1 MRLNKVY
8 NILKSL
14 NLTIFLLILIAFMI
28 AISSFQSLYPTFLKS
43 IGFYNIYYSFCF
55 QLTII
60 LFVINLIA
68 CTISLIPK
76 TKGLFEVPI
85 KSQKNFK
92 FKNIEDKK
100 EHFKS
105 LLKAKKL
112 FFYEKNNVILVH
124 KYPVRK
130 FAVYFIHLSI
140 LIIAVGALIT
150 SLFGFR
156 GVLIL
161 KNNKPTN
168 LVYLANSS
176 MIHLP
181 FYIESK
187 NFSIKYYKKGSVPKE
202 YKTTGFIVNNNKKIQ
217 FQIRVNH
224 PFKYRGVWFY
234 QSSYIPKKSQ
244 TFINISVNSNTTKL
258 YLDKPQKIG
267 NIVLYIKNLQ
277 YYNSKFV
284 ANLYVFTPK
293 GFANGWLFENQSVNV
308 AGDEIHFLNAHESF
322 VSIISASKDP
332 GSYVILLGFILIG
345 LSSFLILL
353 PYKRKV
359 YTILKK

>member
-1 MRLNKVY
+1 
-8 NILKSL
+8 
-14 NLTIFLLILIAFMI
+14 MI

-55 QLTII
+55 QLTVT

-68 CTISLIPK
+68 CTISLVPK

-85 KSQKNFK
+85 KAQKNFK
-92 FKNIEDKK
+92 FKNIETKK

-161 KNNKPTN
+161 EHNKPTN
-168 LVYLANSS
+168 VVYLANSS
-176 MIHLP
+176 TIHLP

-187 NFSIKYYKKGSVPKE
+187 NFSIKYYKKGSIPKE
-202 YKTTGFIVNNNKKIQ
+202 YKTTGFIVDKNKKIQ

-224 PFKYRGVWFY
+224 PFKYKGIWFY

-244 TFINISVNSNTTKL
+244 TFINVSVNNNTTKL
-258 YLDKPQKIG
+258 YLNKPQKIG
-267 NIVLYIKNLQ
+267 DIVLYIKKLQ

-284 ANLYVFTPK
+284 ANLYVFTQK
-293 GFANGWLFENQSVNV
+293 GFANGWLFEHQSVNV

-353 PYKRKV
+353 PYKRKA